1 MATTVR
7 SATLTVTVEE
17 EITLNGAR
25 QGCKNTLRIS
35 DIDEIYK
42 RIVTCPAN
50 NETTLVNFHSSVADG
65 TLSPMDMQSVRYI
78 RLTNLDASNDLKM
91 SLQSDVG
98 EDDSSADTSATLLVK
113 AGSTFVM
120 GYPEDGI
127 GVSDANANLVT
138 DLVDLESIVIQPGGN
153 AIKVEIIVASV

>member
-1 MATTVR
+1 MATL
-7 SATLTVTVEE
+7 SVTHIED
-17 EITLNGAR
+17 ITLNG
-25 QGCKNTLRIS
+25 QQFGGTNVFSITGIN
-35 DIDEIYK
+35 DIYK

-50 NETTLVNFHSSVADG
+50 NETTLVNFHSSVADE

-98 EDDSSADTSATLLVK
+98 EDDTSADTSATLLIK

>member
-1 MATTVR
+1 MATL
-7 SATLTVTVEE
+7 SVTHTES
-17 EITLNGAR
+17 ITLNG
-25 QGCKNTLRIS
+25 QEFGGTNVFSITGIN
-35 DIDEIYK
+35 DIYK

-98 EDDSSADTSATLLVK
+98 EDDTSADTSATLLIK

-153 AIKVEIIVASV
+153 AIKVEIIVASIY

>member
-1 MATTVR
+1 MATL
-7 SATLTVTVEE
+7 SVTHTES
-17 EITLNGAR
+17 ITLNG
-25 QGCKNTLRIS
+25 QEFGGTNVFSITGIN
-35 DIDEIYK
+35 DIYK

-98 EDDSSADTSATLLVK
+98 EDDTSADTSATLLIK

>member
-1 MATTVR
+1 MATL
-7 SATLTVTVEE
+7 SVTHTES
-17 EITLNGAR
+17 ITLNG
-25 QGCKNTLRIS
+25 QEFGGTNVFSITGIN
-35 DIDEIYK
+35 DIYK

-78 RLTNLDASNDLKM
+78 RLTNLDASNDLKV

>member
-1 MATTVR
+1 MAT
-7 SATLTVTVEE
+7 LNVTHTES
-17 EITLNGAR
+17 ITLNG
-25 QGCKNTLRIS
+25 QQFGGTNSLSITGIN
-35 DIDEIYK
+35 DVYK

-50 NETTLVNFHSSVADG
+50 SETTLVNFHSSVADG

-91 SLQSDVG
+91 SLQIDVG
-98 EDDSSADTSATLLVK
+98 EDDSAADASATLLVK

-127 GVSDANANLVT
+127 GVLDDNANLVT
-138 DLVDLESIVIQPGGN
+138 NLVDLESIVIQPGGN
-153 AIKVEIIVASV
+153 AIKVEILVASA